1 MERRT
6 YGDPCGVARALDAVG
21 ERWALLVVRELLLGP
36 KRFSALHRGLGAASQ
51 NVLAQRLRELEAA
64 GIVRRRRLGPPA
76 GSWVYELT
84 EQGSELEP
92 VLIALG
98 QLGPQP
104 ADDSRGRAERRRARA
119 GPEDDL
125 RPGRRRRPRGVARPA
140 RGRRPARARGDRRTP
155 GHHAR
160 EREGPGRHA
169 ADRRADPARARLP
182 QAAPGRC
189 GGGGRRRDRRAT
201 SRRCSACWTRS
212 RPRTTRA
219 GAPRAPRG
227 WAGGPCTSR

>member
-1 MERRT
+1 MDRRT

-64 GIVRRRRLGPPA
+64 GIVRRRRLGPPS

-98 QLGPQP
+98 QWGRNRPMTAEAELSVDALVLALKTTFDPVAAGDLEASLDLQV
-104 ADDSRGRAERRRARA
+104 DDDQLELA
-119 GPEDDL
+119 
-125 RPGRRRRPRGVARPA
+125 V
-140 RGRRPARARGDRRTP
+140 T
-155 GHHAR
+155 
-160 EREGPGRHA
+160 
-169 ADRRADPARARLP
+169 
-182 QAAPGRC
+182 
-189 GGGGRRRDRRAT
+189 GGRLAI
-201 SRRCSACWTRS
+201 
-212 RPRTTRA
+212 TRA
-219 GAPRAPRG
+219 SAKDPDATLRTDAPTLRELAFRKRRLDDAAA
-227 WAGGPCTSR
+227 AGDVAIDGDVAALQRLLDAF